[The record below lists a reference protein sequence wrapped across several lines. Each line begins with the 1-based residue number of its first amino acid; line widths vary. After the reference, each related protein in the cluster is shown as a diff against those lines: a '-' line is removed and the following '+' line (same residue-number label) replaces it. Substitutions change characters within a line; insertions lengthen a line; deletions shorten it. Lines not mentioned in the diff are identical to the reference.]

1 MQNTLPKQT
10 ICIQLVR
17 SVLNLRDRHV
27 AIPNVLTLL
36 SCVVHGV
43 GNYFVSN
50 IFLRIFMFMTFKIKI
65 MGVGSVLGKSP
76 SEVIGAGT
84 FL

>member
-1 MQNTLPKQT
+1 MPGKNRVILKMKF
-10 ICIQLVR
+10 IASNQLVR

-50 IFLRIFMFMTFKIKI
+50 IFFTDFHVHDF
-65 MGVGSVLGKSP
+65 
-76 SEVIGAGT
+76 
-84 FL
+84 